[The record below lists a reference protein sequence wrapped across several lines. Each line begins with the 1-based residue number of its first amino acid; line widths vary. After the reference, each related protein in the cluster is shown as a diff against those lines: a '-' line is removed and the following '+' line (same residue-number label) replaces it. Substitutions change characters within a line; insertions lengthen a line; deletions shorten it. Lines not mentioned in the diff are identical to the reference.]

1 MAQAR
6 VLCWVSNSSAA
17 SKGKSKYLCCNKHRP
32 IEWIHGF
39 GTTWNITT
47 WWMSKHIGGW
57 QWMIHACV
65 QSLRRNAIYMYIL
78 QYFLKTAK
86 CSIRTS
92 TYIYNITVMLVS
104 SSCCANH
111 TQKRNEQIEIQRG
124 ATSLS
129 GCLQLLACR
138 VVAKT
143 KRLILTNQ

>member
-1 MAQAR
+1 MH
-6 VLCWVSNSSAA
+6 VFKV
-17 SKGKSKYLCCNKHRP
+17 
-32 IEWIHGF
+32 
-39 GTTWNITT
+39 
-47 WWMSKHIGGW
+47 
-57 QWMIHACV
+57 CV
-65 QSLRRNAIYMYIL
+65 GMLYIYMYIL

-143 KRLILTNQ
+143 KRLILIRCQMAKQNMSSPKGSWKHQGSWFFLSPQTQQASKQASQPASKQASME